1 MWDVEVPFIVR
12 GDGRFC
18 LLWEVYLRREFKE
31 WDKGAGLG
39 TVSFLS
45 RYLTD
50 FEMPLRYP
58 RRDVK

>member
-31 WDKGAGLG
+31 WDKGAGLE
-39 TVSFLS
+39 TVSFLP
-45 RYLTD
+45 
-50 FEMPLRYP
+50 FEIFN
-58 RRDVK
+58 